1 MSSLLEEAIVDAK
14 ALKEAALKNAE
25 DAVLEKYSQEVKSAL
40 STLLE
45 QEDELDLGGDLG
57 GGDLG
62 GGDLGGDLGGGAPAE
77 PATPA
82 DASFLEETPF
92 AFQNEE
98 LDAPAQDEIVEIDFD
113 ELKARLEEEE
123 AEGDTGSP
131 ADLLGSEETAM
142 ELQEDGDPGA
152 FEEEETEGET
162 SMAAPDSAGAMG
174 TAAEKED
181 KKTMASIEEGEDDE
195 IELSE
200 EMIDSLVSE
209 LLKVDMQPELQ
220 GWSSLGSAYN
230 STEQANNDA
239 MAAASAAHLEEEE
252 ELEEDASTVDI
263 VSDAELYEAKI
274 KNLYVSVKELKS
286 LLQEAKVQLRK
297 MNLANAKLVYQN
309 KALGSTSLNERQKN
323 QIAEAVSR
331 ANSVEEAKV
340 LYETIQNAA
349 GVSSSNSLR
358 PQSLREA
365 VSRPTSLLLSSQ
377 RESKATVDPKMDRM
391 LRLAGLD

>member
-25 DAVLEKYSQEVKSAL
+25 DAVLEKYSLEVKSAL

-45 QEDELDLGGDLG
+45 QEELDLGADAPMDASLGLGD
-57 GGDLG
+57 GDMT
-62 GGDLGGDLGGGAPAE
+62 ATAT
-77 PATPA
+77 TPA
-82 DASFLEETPF
+82 DTSFLEETPF

-98 LDAPAQDEIVEIDFD
+98 LDAPAEDELVEIDFNQ
-113 ELKARLEEEE
+113 LKARLEEEE
-123 AEGDTGSP
+123 EAGDMGSP
-131 ADLLGSEETAM
+131 DELMGSEEVAM
-142 ELQEDGDPGA
+142 ELQEDGDITNQELQDDA
-152 FEEEETEGET
+152 EEDT
-162 SMAAPDSAGAMG
+162 
-174 TAAEKED
+174 
-181 KKTMASIEEGEDDE
+181 ASIAKGTYVGQDVESGGAKRDEDDLDEE
-195 IELSE
+195 IDLSE
-200 EMIDSLVSE
+200 EMIDSLVNE

-252 ELEEDASTVDI
+252 ELEEEADTVDI

-274 KNLYVSVKELKS
+274 KNLNVSVKELKS
-286 LLQEAKVQLRK
+286 LLQEAKVHLRK

-323 QIAEAVSR
+323 QVVEAVSH

-340 LYETIQNAA
+340 MFETIQNAA
-349 GVSSSNSLR
+349 GAFSSSSNTRAR
-358 PQSLREA
+358 PQTLREA
-365 VSRPTSLLLSSQ
+365 VSRHTSILLSAQS
-377 RESKATVDPKMDRM
+377 ESKATVDPRMDRM

>member
-45 QEDELDLGGDLG
+45 QEDELGLGGDLG

-62 GGDLGGDLGGGAPAE
+62 GGDLGGGDLGGGAPAE
-77 PATPA
+77 TATPA

-98 LDAPAQDEIVEIDFD
+98 LDAPAPDEIVEIDFD

-142 ELQEDGDPGA
+142 ELQEDGPVTDDDLDNDA
-152 FEEEETEGET
+152 KEDVASEEE
-162 SMAAPDSAGAMG
+162 P
-174 TAAEKED
+174 AEELN
-181 KKTMASIEEGEDDE
+181 EDDE

>member
-113 ELKARLEEEE
+113 QLKARLEEEE

-131 ADLLGSEETAM
+131 ADCWALKRPRWNCRKTATRV
-142 ELQEDGDPGA
+142 P
-152 FEEEETEGET
+152 
-162 SMAAPDSAGAMG
+162 SRRKRPK
-174 TAAEKED
+174 EKRQWLHPTPPARWVPLP
-181 KKTMASIEEGEDDE
+181 KKRIRRR
-195 IELSE
+195 
-200 EMIDSLVSE
+200 
-209 LLKVDMQPELQ
+209 
-220 GWSSLGSAYN
+220 WR
-230 STEQANNDA
+230 
-239 MAAASAAHLEEEE
+239 
-252 ELEEDASTVDI
+252 
-263 VSDAELYEAKI
+263 
-274 KNLYVSVKELKS
+274 
-286 LLQEAKVQLRK
+286 QLRRVK
-297 MNLANAKLVYQN
+297 M
-309 KALGSTSLNERQKN
+309 TR
-323 QIAEAVSR
+323 
-331 ANSVEEAKV
+331 
-340 LYETIQNAA
+340 
-349 GVSSSNSLR
+349 
-358 PQSLREA
+358 
-365 VSRPTSLLLSSQ
+365 
-377 RESKATVDPKMDRM
+377 
-391 LRLAGLD
+391 

>member
-25 DAVLEKYSQEVKSAL
+25 DAVLEKYSLEVKSAL

-45 QEDELDLGGDLG
+45 QEELDLGADAPMDAGLDM
-57 GGDLG
+57 
-62 GGDLGGDLGGGAPAE
+62 GAADMT
-77 PATPA
+77 ATATTPA
-82 DASFLEETPF
+82 DMSFLEETPF

-98 LDAPAQDEIVEIDFD
+98 LDAPPEDELVEIDFD
-113 ELKARLEEEE
+113 QLKARLEEEE
-123 AEGDTGSP
+123 EAGDMGSP
-131 ADLLGSEETAM
+131 DELMGSEEVAM
-142 ELQEDGDPGA
+142 ELQEDGPITDDEMDNDA
-152 FEEEETEGET
+152 KEDVASEEE
-162 SMAAPDSAGAMG
+162 P
-174 TAAEKED
+174 AEELN
-181 KKTMASIEEGEDDE
+181 EDDE

-200 EMIDSLVSE
+200 DMIDSLVNE

-252 ELEEDASTVDI
+252 ELEEEAGTVDI
-263 VSDAELYEAKI
+263 VSDSELYEAKI
-274 KNLYVSVKELKS
+274 KNLNVSVKELKS

-297 MNLANAKLVYQN
+297 LNLANAKLVYQN

-323 QIAEAVSR
+323 QIVEAVSR

-340 LYETIQNAA
+340 MFETIQNAA
-349 GVSSSNSLR
+349 GIPSSSSNTSAR
-358 PQSLREA
+358 PQTLREA
-365 VSRPTSLLLSSQ
+365 VSRHTSLLLSSQ
-377 RESKATVDPKMDRM
+377 RESKATVDPRMDRM